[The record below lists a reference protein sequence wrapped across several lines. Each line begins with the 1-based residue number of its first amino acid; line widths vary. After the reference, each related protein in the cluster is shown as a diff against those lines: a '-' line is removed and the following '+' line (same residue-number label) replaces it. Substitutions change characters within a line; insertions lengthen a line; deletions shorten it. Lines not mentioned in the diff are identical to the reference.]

1 MELPDELLYGAR
13 VSVWSRWFLLV
24 FGLLEV
30 NYRVDYWGTGHILNS
45 LYLLAAM
52 SVNGYVHYRIHSG
65 RPINIYW
72 LLGLSVQDLVMTSFS
87 TALSGGFDSRYAV
100 FYYHSIAVV
109 ALVFASMP
117 LTLIAVTVVAT
128 VYTALCLLVEP
139 GLSFQMQEEKA
150 LLYRVIGMYGVGVV
164 VSLITRYE
172 RMRRLAAVDREVRRE
187 RVEIS
192 QTIHDTTAQSAFM
205 VGIGIE
211 TALQLADKSN
221 EELRAN
227 LMATSEFS
235 KSAMWELRHPIDSG
249 LISKGQEL
257 GSVLRAHANVFS
269 TITSIP
275 VEVSRSGVEQDLSVN
290 ARQLLFSIAHN
301 ALTNVFRHAQASK
314 VALTLDFEG
323 ETLAMSVS
331 DDGVGLP
338 DNYAESG
345 HGFANMRTDAERLGG
360 RLEVESNEIGGGTTV
375 RCVVPYLS
383 QGSR

>member
-1 MELPDELLYGAR
+1 
-13 VSVWSRWFLLV
+13 
-24 FGLLEV
+24 
-30 NYRVDYWGTGHILNS
+30 
-45 LYLLAAM
+45 
-52 SVNGYVHYRIHSG
+52 
-65 RPINIYW
+65 
-72 LLGLSVQDLVMTSFS
+72 
-87 TALSGGFDSRYAV
+87 
-100 FYYHSIAVV
+100 
-109 ALVFASMP
+109 
-117 LTLIAVTVVAT
+117 
-128 VYTALCLLVEP
+128 
-139 GLSFQMQEEKA
+139 
-150 LLYRVIGMYGVGVV
+150 MYGVGVV

-211 TALQLADKSN
+211 TALQLAGQSN

-323 ETLAMSVS
+323 ETPRDERVGRWGRATRQLLRKRSRIREYA
-331 DDGVGLP
+331 DGRGAP
-338 DNYAESG
+338 
-345 HGFANMRTDAERLGG
+345 G
-360 RLEVESNEIGGGTTV
+360 RS
-375 RCVVPYLS
+375 P
-383 QGSR
+383 

>member
-211 TALQLADKSN
+211 TALQLAGQVERGAQGKSQGYVRILQVGHVGT
-221 EELRAN
+221 EAPDRQRPDLQGPGTWERAEGAREC
-227 LMATSEFS
+227 L
-235 KSAMWELRHPIDSG
+235 LHD
-249 LISKGQEL
+249 
-257 GSVLRAHANVFS
+257 NVH
-269 TITSIP
+269 T
-275 VEVSRSGVEQDLSVN
+275 
-290 ARQLLFSIAHN
+290 
-301 ALTNVFRHAQASK
+301 
-314 VALTLDFEG
+314 
-323 ETLAMSVS
+323 
-331 DDGVGLP
+331 
-338 DNYAESG
+338 
-345 HGFANMRTDAERLGG
+345 
-360 RLEVESNEIGGGTTV
+360 GGGIAV
-375 RCVVPYLS
+375 RS
-383 QGSR
+383 